1 MPRYPG
7 SVRALVTR
15 LNRPV
20 VAIIA
25 VTILAAGL
33 RFVHLSHPD
42 GYVFDEVY
50 YPKAACILLGWSDE
64 TCTIDPGDEHYWR
77 EKKWDVGSWVH
88 PPLGKWEIAMGIKA
102 FGMNEFGWRV
112 SSAVAGTAVVA
123 LTAILAQLL
132 FGSVIWT
139 ATAGLFM
146 ATESL
151 NVVMSR
157 TGLLDIHLEFWVV
170 LGFVFVLLDRR
181 WLERLQAAATDAQPP
196 TPDDLGAEPVPPPP
210 VVSPVWRPWRFAA
223 GAALGAAAAVK
234 WSGAFALFAV
244 LLLSYVWETSR
255 RHRGAIGWP
264 GAFGRAVARESFGI
278 VLALVFMP
286 IAVYMLTWVPWFH
299 HFGWSWH
306 DWVENARDTWR
317 FHHSGIEWTKLDPK
331 TGLQTPTHPNYARP
345 WKWILLLRPISFYVK
360 DYGTDTE
367 QVLAIGNPFI
377 FWASVVAI
385 PFVALAWRRL
395 RDWRAGFL
403 TIALLGQYLPW
414 FIPGRPTFFFYVLP
428 LTPFMV
434 LMVTYLC
441 REAADATIVVREP
454 DTGEVA
460 LHPETGE
467 PAISTAHV
475 YRPFVVAFAI
485 AVVLV
490 FAWAWPILTAGHIT
504 DLHVR
509 TIVWFRAWI

>member
-1 MPRYPG
+1 M
-7 SVRALVTR
+7 RALVTR

-20 VAIIA
+20 VAIVA

-33 RFVHLSHPD
+33 RFAHLSHPD

-112 SSAVAGTAVVA
+112 SSAVAGTAVVLLVA
-123 LTAILAQLL
+123 VMAQLL
-132 FGSVIWT
+132 FGSAIWT
-139 ATAGLFM
+139 AIAGLLM
-146 ATESL
+146 AVENL

-170 LGFVFVLLDRR
+170 LGFLLVLLDRR
-181 WLERLQAAATDAQPP
+181 WLERRQAVADEAAPVPP
-196 TPDDLGAEPVPPPP
+196 DEPDAEPVVAQP

-223 GAALGAAAAVK
+223 GAALGAATAVK

-244 LLLSYVWETSR
+244 LLIAYVWETSR
-255 RHRGAIGWP
+255 RHRGAVGWP
-264 GAFGRAVARESFGI
+264 GAIGRAVARESFGI
-278 VLALVFMP
+278 VLALVLMP
-286 IAVYMLTWVPWFH
+286 IAVYMITWLPWFH

-306 DWVENARDTWR
+306 LWVQNMGETWR
-317 FHHSGIEWTKLDPK
+317 FHHSGIEWTKLDSK
-331 TGLQTPTHPNYARP
+331 TGLQTPTHPYYARP

-367 QVLAIGNPFI
+367 QILAIGNPFI
-377 FWASVVAI
+377 FWASVIAI
-385 PFVALAWRRL
+385 PFVAFAWRRL

-434 LMVTYLC
+434 LMVTYFC
-441 REAADATIVVREP
+441 REASEATIVVRES

-475 YRPFVVAFAI
+475 YRPFVAAFVI
-485 AVVLV
+485 AVVIV
-490 FAWAWPILTAGHIT
+490 FWWFWPILTAGRIT
-504 DLHVR
+504 DLHLR
-509 TIVWFRAWI
+509 TIVWFPQWI